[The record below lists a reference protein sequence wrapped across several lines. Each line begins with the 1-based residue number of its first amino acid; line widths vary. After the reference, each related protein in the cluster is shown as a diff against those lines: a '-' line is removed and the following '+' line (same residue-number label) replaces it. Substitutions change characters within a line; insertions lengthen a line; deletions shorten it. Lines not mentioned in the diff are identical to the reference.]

1 MISVETYYQKHKLMI
16 NLLVVFLLGSGLFF
30 VHLQSPFSFL
40 ATKPALFALLVVSIV
55 LLTINTVPL
64 PPKGNSLSM
73 DSAIFLATLFVFG
86 LNLSLWALLASGVV
100 YGLLKREIAWW
111 KHLVNFAMYALMI
124 TGAHYIFLWTGGT
137 IGYIQASNLL
147 SYLTTLISYFFINIL
162 IIGVFFYSMNHP
174 QLIQEMKSTL
184 KKSVSN
190 YSISLASALL
200 LALLF
205 ESDAVLGLIIF
216 TVIILL
222 VSKGFKEYFHLNEEI
237 NKDRSYRQQIL
248 NSLPVGIITADD
260 KQSNFSL
267 NTAASCLLNLT
278 GEEIR
283 DVVMMKEPPVSNSSF
298 WQIML
303 SKRIC
308 QNVKVGY
315 SRGEDDLRLLVSQSV
330 LHDEDNNII
339 GRIFYFIDIT
349 VTEEMEKRMHQ
360 TEKLAALGELAAGA
374 AHEIRNP
381 LAVLHGFFS
390 LMKQSFTKEELEK
403 YQVPLLIKEFDR
415 INAIIEDM
423 LLMARPGAP
432 RLQETTFKTIF
443 EQIPM
448 FPDVTEN
455 EPELKMML
463 DDTKVM
469 VDLKQMKQV
478 IYNLYRN
485 SREAIKDNGVI
496 TISSQK
502 LNGKYQLF
510 FKDNGSGIQDE
521 VKSSL
526 FHPFH
531 TSKETGTGL
540 GLTIVQ
546 RIIENHQGSI
556 EVYETSSKGTT
567 FLITLPISPQQ

>member
-1 MISVETYYQKHKLMI
+1 MKTYYHKHKFII

-40 ATKPALFALLVVSIV
+40 ATKPTLFALLVVSIV

-86 LNLSLWALLASGVV
+86 LNLALWALLTSGVV
-100 YGLLKREIAWW
+100 YSLLKREIAWW

-137 IGYIQASNLL
+137 IGYLQASNLL

-162 IIGVFFYSMNHP
+162 IIGVFFYSMNHL

-184 KKSVSN
+184 QKSVSN
-190 YSISLASALL
+190 YAISLASALL

-267 NTAASCLLNLT
+267 NTAASCLLKLT
-278 GEEIR
+278 GQEIR
-283 DVVMMKEPPVSNSSF
+283 DVIMMKEPSAFNSSF
-298 WQIML
+298 WEIML

-308 QNVKVGY
+308 QNVKVTY
-315 SRGEDDLRLLVSQSV
+315 SRGGEELRLLVSQSV
-330 LHDEDNNII
+330 LHDEDQNII

-349 VTEEMEKRMHQ
+349 VTEELEKRMHQ
-360 TEKLAALGELAAGA
+360 SEKLAALGELAAGA

-390 LMKQSFTKEELEK
+390 LMKQPFTKDELER

-432 RLQETTFKTIF
+432 RLQETTFKTIL
-443 EQIPM
+443 EQIPT
-448 FPDVTEN
+448 FPDMTEN
-455 EPELKMML
+455 EPEMKVML

-485 SREAIKDNGVI
+485 SREAIKGKGII

-502 LNGKYQLF
+502 LNGKYLLF
-510 FKDNGSGIQDE
+510 FKDNGAGINDE
-521 VKSSL
+521 MKKSL

-567 FLITLPISPQQ
+567 FLITLPLSPQQ

>member
-1 MISVETYYQKHKLMI
+1 METYYQRHKLII
-16 NLLVVFLLGSGLFF
+16 NLLVVFLLGFGLFI
-30 VHLQSPFSFL
+30 VHLQTPVPFFT
-40 ATKPALFALLVVSIV
+40 TKPTLFV
-55 LLTINTVPL
+55 LLIVSLVLLNINTVPL

-73 DSAIFLATLFVFG
+73 DSAIFLAILFVFG
-86 LNLSLWALLASGVV
+86 LNLSLWTLLASGVV
-100 YGLLKREIAWW
+100 YGLLKRDIAWW
-111 KHLVNFAMYALMI
+111 KHLVNFAMYSLMI
-124 TGAHYIFLWTGGT
+124 TGAHYIFLWTGGA
-137 IGYIQASNLL
+137 IGFIQASNML
-147 SYLTTLISYFFINIL
+147 SYLTTLISYFFINIV
-162 IIGVFFYSMNHP
+162 IIGVFFFSMNHP
-174 QLIQEMKSTL
+174 QLIQELKSTL
-184 KKSVSN
+184 QKSVSN
-190 YSISLASALL
+190 YAISLASALL

-222 VSKGFKEYFHLNEEI
+222 VSKGFKEYFYLNEEI

-267 NTAASCLLNLT
+267 NTSASCLLDLNAQ
-278 GEEIR
+278 EIR
-283 DVVMMKEPPVSNSSF
+283 DVLMMKEPPLFNSPF
-298 WQIML
+298 WEIML

-315 SRGEDDLRLLVSQSV
+315 SRSGEDLHLLVSQSV
-330 LHDEDNNII
+330 LHDEENNII

-349 VTEEMEKRMHQ
+349 ETEELEKRMNQ
-360 TEKLAALGELAAGA
+360 SEKLAALGELAAGA

-432 RLQETTFKTIF
+432 RLQETTFNSIF
-443 EQIPM
+443 DQIPSYR
-448 FPDVTEN
+448 DINEN
-455 EPELKMML
+455 ELELKVML

-485 SREAIKDNGVI
+485 SRESIKGKGVI
-496 TISSQK
+496 TITSQK
-502 LNGKYQLF
+502 VNGKYLLF
-510 FKDNGSGIQDE
+510 FKDNGTGIKE
-521 VKSSL
+521 EMKKSL

-546 RIIENHQGSI
+546 RIIENHEGSI

-567 FLITLPISPQQ
+567 FLITLPLSPYK

>member
-1 MISVETYYQKHKLMI
+1 M
-16 NLLVVFLLGSGLFF
+16 
-30 VHLQSPFSFL
+30 VHLQTPIPFL
-40 ATKPALFALLVVSIV
+40 TTNPTLFVLLVVSLV
-55 LLTINTVPL
+55 LVNINTVPL

-73 DSAIFLATLFVFG
+73 DSAIFLAILFVFG
-86 LNLSLWALLASGVV
+86 LNLSLWTLLASGVV
-100 YGLLKREIAWW
+100 YGLLKRDVAWW
-111 KHLVNFAMYALMI
+111 KHLMNFAMYALMMI
-124 TGAHYIFLWTGGT
+124 GAHYIFLWTGGN
-137 IGYIQASNLL
+137 IGFFQASNLL
-147 SYLTTLISYFFINIL
+147 SYLAALISYFFINIL
-162 IIGVFFYSMNHP
+162 IIGVFFFYMNHP
-174 QLIQEMKSTL
+174 HLMKELRSTL
-184 KKSVSN
+184 RKSVSN
-190 YSISLASALL
+190 YAISLASALL
-200 LALLF
+200 LSLLF
-205 ESDAVLGLIIF
+205 ESEPVLGLIIF

-222 VSKGFKEYFHLNEEI
+222 VTKGFKEYFDLNEEI
-237 NKDRSYRQQIL
+237 NRDRSYRQQIL

-267 NTAASCLLNLT
+267 NTSASRLLNLNAQ
-278 GEEIR
+278 EIK
-283 DVVMMKEPPVSNSSF
+283 DVFMMKEPPVFNSFF
-298 WQIML
+298 WEIML

-308 QNVKVGY
+308 QNIKVGY
-315 SRGEDDLRLLVSQSV
+315 SRGGEDLHLLVSQSV
-330 LHDEDNNII
+330 LNDEENKII

-349 VTEEMEKRMHQ
+349 ETEELEKRMHQ
-360 TEKLAALGELAAGA
+360 SEKLAALGELAAGA

-432 RLQETTFKTIF
+432 RLQETTFKSIF
-443 EQIPM
+443 DQIPSYR
-448 FPDVTEN
+448 DISKN
-455 EPELKMML
+455 EPEWKVML
-463 DDTKVM
+463 DDTKIM

-485 SREAIKDNGVI
+485 SRESMKGKGVI
-496 TISSQK
+496 TIFSK
-502 LNGKYQLF
+502 KVNGKYLLF
-510 FKDNGSGIQDE
+510 FKDNGTGIKDE
-521 VKSSL
+521 MRKSL

-556 EVYETSSKGTT
+556 EVYETSPTGTT
-567 FLITLPISPQQ
+567 FLITLPLTPNE

>member
-1 MISVETYYQKHKLMI
+1 METYYQRHKLMI
-16 NLLVVFLLGSGLFF
+16 NLLVVFLLGFGLFI
-30 VHLQSPFSFL
+30 VHVQTPVHFL
-40 ATKPALFALLVVSIV
+40 TTKPTLFVLLVVSLV

-73 DSAIFLATLFVFG
+73 DSAIFLAILFVFG
-86 LNLSLWALLASGVV
+86 LNLSLWTLFASGVV
-100 YGLLKREIAWW
+100 YGLLKRDIAWW
-111 KHLVNFAMYALMI
+111 KHLVNFAMYTLMI
-124 TGAHYIFLWTGGT
+124 TGAHYIFIWTGGA
-137 IGYIQASNLL
+137 IGFFQASNLL

-184 KKSVSN
+184 QKSVSN
-190 YSISLASALL
+190 YAISLASALL

-205 ESDAVLGLIIF
+205 ESNAVLGVIIF

-222 VSKGFKEYFHLNEEI
+222 VSKGFKEYFYLNEEI

-267 NTAASCLLNLT
+267 NTSASCLLDLT
-278 GEEIR
+278 AQEIT
-283 DVVMMKEPPVSNSSF
+283 DVIMMKQRPLFNSSF
-298 WQIML
+298 WEIML

-315 SRGEDDLRLLVSQSV
+315 SRGGEDLHLLVSQSV
-330 LHDEDNNII
+330 LHDEEENII

-349 VTEEMEKRMHQ
+349 ETEELEKRMHQ
-360 TEKLAALGELAAGA
+360 SEKLAALGELAAGA

-390 LMKQSFTKEELEK
+390 LMKQSFTKEELER
-403 YQVPLLIKEFDR
+403 YQVPLLMKELDR

-432 RLQETTFKTIF
+432 RLEATTFKSII
-443 EQIPM
+443 EEIPTYHDM
-448 FPDVTEN
+448 VKN
-455 EPELKMML
+455 EVELKVML
-463 DDTKVM
+463 DDTEIM

-485 SREAIKDNGVI
+485 SSEALIDKGVI

-502 LNGKYQLF
+502 CNRNYLIY
-510 FKDNGSGIQDE
+510 FKDNGPGIKE
-521 VKSSL
+521 EMKKSL

-567 FLITLPISPQQ
+567 FLITLPLSP